1 MGKVLHEKSPRWQKV
16 RKPSF
21 LLRRLMAK
29 KNGHLRWIIGAILG
43 AVYIYFFYTFLVAPF
58 TLRWRGV
65 YGETAYPS
73 AYSIRG
79 IDISHHQGKINWDRL
94 RWANLG
100 EEPLAFVF
108 MKATEGVTLVDK
120 NFDYNFNQAKENGLM
135 RGAYH
140 FFVPG
145 ISAELQAIHFL
156 KHARLE
162 AGDLPPVLDI
172 EQIGDLTPADLR
184 KAALTWLRIVER
196 HFHVVP
202 ILYTNYKFKRNY
214 LNTRDFD
221 RYPYWIAHY
230 YVKDLRYQG
239 EWKFWQ
245 HTDKGNLPGIHGDVD
260 LNVFNGSMYNLQK
273 MTVPVIATDKSSK

>member
-1 MGKVLHEKSPRWQKV
+1 MGKVLRNKSPRWQRV
-16 RKPSF
+16 RRPSL

-29 KNGHLRWIIGAILG
+29 KNGHLRWIGGAFLG
-43 AVYIYFFYTFLVAPF
+43 AVYIYLFYTFLVAPF
-58 TLRWRGV
+58 TLRWRGM

-73 AYSIRG
+73 GYSIRG
-79 IDISHHQGKINWDRL
+79 IDISHHQGKINWEKL
-94 RWANLG
+94 RWAKLG

-120 NFDYNFNQAKENGLM
+120 KFDFNFAQAKENGLI

-140 FFVPG
+140 FFVPS
-145 ISAELQAIHFL
+145 ISAELQARHFL
-156 KHARLE
+156 RQAHLE

-172 EQIGDLTPADLR
+172 EQIGNLTPSELR

-196 HFHVVP
+196 HFNVAP
-202 ILYTNYKFKRNY
+202 ILYTNYKFKRVY

-221 RYPYWIAHY
+221 KYPYWIAHY

-239 EWKFWQ
+239 PWKFWQ
-245 HTDKGNLPGIHGDVD
+245 HTDKGDLLGIRGDVD
-260 LNVFNGSMYNLQK
+260 LNVFNGSMYSLK
-273 MTVPVIATDKSSK
+273 MMTIPERTTDKTSK